1 MEKSQ
6 RISVRK
12 YLAARDWKK
21 PWRPNRRV
29 ATPVTAGRL
38 LKQICCRK
46 VLLFKLFISFLH
58 ILQTEHFQGSFP
70 FGLTADELVDLPE
83 AAWVNKAHLQC
94 STFHRSASNVGVSP
108 APSRGLAFTSIQT
121 TLLSYSGG
129 LCGADKHC
137 LAAIF
142 PQSSPVPVPRAG
154 HGFCQPG
161 LLDSNLLSRTF

>member
-29 ATPVTAGRL
+29 ATPVTVRRL

-58 ILQTEHFQGSFP
+58 ILQTEHFQRSFP
-70 FGLTADELVDLPE
+70 FGLAADQLVNLPE
-83 AAWVNKAHLQC
+83 AAWVNKAHLEC
-94 STFHRSASNVGVSP
+94 CTFHQSAQNVWISSAPTQGLTFAFIKTILVSYWGWLW
-108 APSRGLAFTSIQT
+108 RV
-121 TLLSYSGG
+121 
-129 LCGADKHC
+129 DKLC

-142 PQSSPVPVPRAG
+142 PQSSTVPVPHAG
-154 HGFCQPG
+154 HGFCQLG
-161 LLDSNLLSRTF
+161 LLDSNLFVWRF

>member
-29 ATPVTAGRL
+29 ATPVTVGRL

-46 VLLFKLFISFLH
+46 VLLFKLFIPFLH

-70 FGLTADELVDLPE
+70 FCLTADQLVDLPE

-94 STFHRSASNVGVSP
+94 STFHQSDKNVWISP
-108 APSRGLAFTSIQT
+108 APTQGLAFTFVKT
-121 TLLSYSGG
+121 TLVSYWEG
-129 LCGADKHC
+129 LCRVDKHC
-137 LAAIF
+137 LATIF
-142 PQSSPVPVPRAG
+142 PQKLYSSSSPRWMWLSQVGIAG
-154 HGFCQPG
+154 F
-161 LLDSNLLSRTF
+161 